1 MARPKT
7 VGARDALFA
16 AVTNR
21 DGLVCFMCGA
31 VHSRAATMQLDW
43 IDYDDLDVT
52 NPEDA
57 ILACKT
63 CVRRR
68 DKRPLLAHL
77 KTRLSAARS
86 EVAHLSVLPE
96 DIRIKKMLT
105 REIHYA
111 PRITEDTPDAVGVT
125 GQTDKAPVKQRTLAE
140 IIAEMEEGED

>member
-7 VGARDALFA
+7 NQDGNTLFD

-31 VHSRAATMQLDW
+31 VHSRSATMQLDW
-43 IDYDDLDVT
+43 MDYDDVDVT

-68 DKRPLLAHL
+68 DKRPLLAYL
-77 KTRLSAARS
+77 KTRLSAALA

-96 DIRIKKMLT
+96 DIRIKKLLT
-105 REIHYA
+105 RPIHYA
-111 PRITEDTPDAVGVT
+111 PRITEDTPDA
-125 GQTDKAPVKQRTLAE
+125 
-140 IIAEMEEGED
+140 

>member
-7 VGARDALFA
+7 TQDDNTLFD

-43 IDYDDLDVT
+43 LDYDDLDVT
-52 NPEDA
+52 NPKHA
-57 ILACKT
+57 IIACRL

-68 DKRPLLAHL
+68 DKRPLMAYL
-77 KTRLSAARS
+77 KTRLSAARA

-105 REIHYA
+105 RPIHYT
-111 PRITEDTPDAVGVT
+111 PRITPDVPHAVVRT
-125 GQTDKAPVKQRTLAE
+125 GQTAKAPVKRRTLVD
-140 IIAEMEEGED
+140 IIAEMEEDED

>member
-7 VGARDALFA
+7 AQDDNTLFDAVA
-16 AVTNR
+16 NR

-43 IDYDDLDVT
+43 IDYDDDVT
-52 NPEDA
+52 DPANVVM
-57 ILACKT
+57 ACRL

-68 DKRPLLAHL
+68 DKRPLMAYL
-77 KTRLSAARS
+77 KTRLSAARA

-105 REIHYA
+105 RPIHYA
-111 PRITEDTPDAVGVT
+111 PRITDDTPDAVGVT